1 MAASSIRALVRASSE
16 GAHQFAQLV
25 LADNMMEDL
34 YGFLTGE
41 KQAGAVSAEPHVKAI
56 ASVLSA
62 VSACGLPA
70 YRLHQDRTTQLHLP
84 LWGHLDCL

>member
-16 GAHQFAQLV
+16 EAHHFAQLV

-34 YGFLTGE
+34 YGFLMGD
-41 KQAGAVSAEPHVKAI
+41 KQAGAASAEPHVRAI

-62 VSACGLPA
+62 VSA
-70 YRLHQDRTTQLHLP
+70 
-84 LWGHLDCL
+84 WDCLPWVASKTRQCSCICLLGGLDRL